1 MSALQGVIV
10 ILQKALPLIAK
21 QLPKLWPLLLESKNR
36 DKLIS
41 LARDLS
47 SASPKRKL
55 AARMDVTELLA
66 QRLREE
72 AENEHERERA
82 SKWQSRA
89 RKMRVRLDMPVE
101 GRQARRAH
109 RAALHDDLAV
119 LHTEM
124 SESLR

>member
-10 ILQKALPLIAK
+10 ILQKALPLVAK

-72 AENEHERERA
+72 SENEHERERA
-82 SKWQSRA
+82 SGWQSRA